1 MPVSCQKESHVG
13 QIAGKK
19 RKQKLKAENFHGQH
33 GSDLKLKQEEA
44 SFSIDRILQLSYWG

>member
-33 GSDLKLKQEEA
+33 GSDLKLKLEEA
-44 SFSIDRILQLSYWG
+44 SFSIDRILQISYWG